1 MTDIFNISQINDK
14 FVFFK
19 DDTSMK
25 MTRSTAELLYNGIRT
40 EQAFYNRMYD
50 ETAAMLST
58 KKETVDA
65 KGETTETDTDVIRK
79 MPLDEKCKAEVAREY
94 YLADVHALHGFY
106 EMLDQVREKRDHC
119 DKLMR
124 QIKIVLEEQVKIV
137 RVNV

>member
-1 MTDIFNISQINDK
+1 MTDIFNISQVNDK

-19 DDTSMK
+19 NDTHMK

-50 ETAAMLST
+50 ETAAMLSA

-65 KGETTETDTDVIRK
+65 KGETTETDMDVIRK
-79 MPLDEKCKAEVAREY
+79 LPLDEKVKVEVAREY

-106 EMLDQVREKRDHC
+106 ELLDNVREKREHC
-119 DKLMR
+119 DKHMH
-124 QIKIVLEEQVKIV
+124 QIKIVLEKV
-137 RVNV
+137 

>member
-1 MTDIFNISQINDK
+1 MTDIFNISQVNDK

-19 DDTSMK
+19 NDTHMK

-50 ETAAMLST
+50 ETAAMLSA

-65 KGETTETDTDVIRK
+65 KGETTETDMDVIRK
-79 MPLDEKCKAEVAREY
+79 LPLDEKVKVEVAREY

-106 EMLDQVREKRDHC
+106 ELLDNVREKREHC
-119 DKLMR
+119 DKLMH
-124 QIKIVLEEQVKIV
+124 QIKIVLEKV
-137 RVNV
+137 

>member
-1 MTDIFNISQINDK
+1 MTDIFNISQVNDK

-19 DDTSMK
+19 NDTHMK
-25 MTRSTAELLYNGIRT
+25 MTRPTAELLYNGIKA

-58 KKETVDA
+58 KKEAVDA
-65 KGETTETDTDVIRK
+65 KGETVETNMDVIRK

-106 EMLDQVREKRDHC
+106 ELLDNVREKRDHC

-124 QIKIVLEEQVKIV
+124 QIKIVLDKVK
-137 RVNV
+137 